1 MSRMPR
7 HRSVKRVADA
17 LQAPRATYPST
28 DFRLAVSQ

>member
-7 HRSVKRVADA
+7 HRSVKRMADA
-17 LQAPRATYPST
+17 PQAPRATYPST